1 MELSVWLMSNCVDF
15 TFPNVPTV
23 IVLSYSTR
31 ENRRL
36 SILFDISPGIEPT
49 KDRHAPYKD
58 GSKMATRLVQGSLQ
72 ESPVA
77 PVITSAYFRLLPSEQ
92 HECTLA
98 HCMFF

>member
-1 MELSVWLMSNCVDF
+1 
-15 TFPNVPTV
+15 
-23 IVLSYSTR
+23 
-31 ENRRL
+31 
-36 SILFDISPGIEPT
+36 
-49 KDRHAPYKD
+49 
-58 GSKMATRLVQGSLQ
+58 MATRLVQGSLQ